1 MLKSLAA
8 ALLIIC
14 FLLTGCAPDTPD
26 SLGKEALDIMED
38 FVEVLEGVDD
48 VESARAAKPA
58 IQDIADRLEDN
69 FSRRRA
75 LGDPTPEEQDAFEA
89 NHGTRAES
97 ISERMDAE
105 VTRIA
110 ALGPEVNAE
119 LEAGMQALLEMDVDG
134 EP

>member
-8 ALLIIC
+8 FVLMFCL
-14 FLLTGCAPDTPD
+14 LLTGCGPDTPD

-38 FVEVLEGVDD
+38 LVEVLEGVDD
-48 VESARAAKPA
+48 VDSARAAKPE
-58 IQDIADRLEDN
+58 IQGIADRLEDN

-89 NHGTRAES
+89 NHGDRAEAINTRMAAE
-97 ISERMDAE
+97 IS
-105 VTRIA
+105 RIA

-119 LEAGMQALLEMDVDG
+119 LEVGMQALLEMDLDG